1 MSIVAAMK
9 FNDRIIVM
17 SDTMIS
23 DPTGTADKI
32 IPGGLKSIVINEWLT
47 ISYAGLSTQ
56 GIDVIRAINNL
67 SDICT
72 EAAIAM
78 LIKASK
84 AYEDELDFILCSHEE
99 SVRLIKISSGTT
111 FEGSDTYWIGSQQA
125 AMELSKIEVPKME
138 FNNLPEYISPKE
150 ILFTTAFSN
159 YLRDGRCKG
168 VGGAAINC
176 LCSKYG
182 HCYQIHAGAF
192 SWDTIIIGQDDY
204 EKRQEL
210 NKTGMYHY
218 EYNVCSTSERGQAIV
233 GFYLGQCN
241 VGYLYDP
248 LHSDDAIEIKN
259 INLKD
264 FSELVDY
271 AGIVLARGKLH
282 NKKMQP
288 TANSAG

>member
-9 FNDRIIVM
+9 LNDRIIVM

-23 DPTGTADKI
+23 DPNGTANNI
-32 IPGGLKSIVINEWLT
+32 VPGRLKSVVINEWLT

-56 GIDVIRAINNL
+56 GIDVIKAINKL
-67 SDICT
+67 PDICT
-72 EAAIAM
+72 DAAVTI
-78 LIKASK
+78 LIDASK
-84 AYEDELDFILCSHEE
+84 TYHDELDFILCSHEA
-99 SVRLIKISSGTT
+99 SARLIKISRGST
-111 FEGSDTYWIGSQQA
+111 FEGADGYWIGSQQA
-125 AMELSKIEVPKME
+125 AIELSKIEVPPMT
-138 FNNLPEYISPKE
+138 FNDLPEYVSPRE

-159 YLRDGRCKG
+159 FLRDGRCKG

-182 HCYQIHAGAF
+182 HCYQTNAGAF

-210 NKTGMYHY
+210 NKTGTYHY
-218 EYNVCSTSERGQAIV
+218 EYNVCSTSVRGKAVV

-248 LHSDDAIEIKN
+248 LHSDDAMVIKN
-259 INLKD
+259 MNLED
-264 FSELVDY
+264 FVELRDY
-271 AGIVLARGKLH
+271 AGTVLARGNLH
-282 NKKMQP
+282 KKMELP
-288 TANSAG
+288 ADH